1 MTFTFIE
8 LQADCRWSMKKAT
21 LALISALQLFLL
33 KFVCISGDAKATI
46 LKSFKMLIQ
55 WNVKDFTS

>member
-1 MTFTFIE
+1 MAFTFIE

-33 KFVCISGDAKATI
+33 TFVCISG
-46 LKSFKMLIQ
+46 
-55 WNVKDFTS
+55 V